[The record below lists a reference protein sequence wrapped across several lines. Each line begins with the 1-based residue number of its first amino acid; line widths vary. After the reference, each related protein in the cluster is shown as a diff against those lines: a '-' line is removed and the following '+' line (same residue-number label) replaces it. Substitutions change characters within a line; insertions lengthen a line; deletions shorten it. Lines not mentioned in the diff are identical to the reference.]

1 VGTAEQ
7 GFLLPIIVLLPFAAA
22 ALSLCL
28 GRLTGRWSGLL
39 MVGAAGFSFLAC
51 LRLAGSAS
59 HATATTFA
67 RPWIPGLSIAFG
79 LRADPYGV
87 FFALLIS
94 GIGTLVGLYALGY
107 MPALAPRRLGQFYAA
122 LLAFMGAM
130 LGVALSDD
138 LILLFVFWETTS
150 VTSFLLIGFWYEQ
163 EEARKG
169 AWTSLQVTAL
179 GGMVML
185 AGFILV
191 GLTTGTY
198 SLQQLTQTR
207 ALQRTLADSRIFE
220 PALALILAGAL
231 TKSAQWP
238 FHFWLPRAM
247 VAPTPISTYLHAA
260 TMVKAG
266 IFLLGRMLPLFG
278 GAALWT
284 SVLVPIGLTTFLLGA
299 YQALVETDLKAI
311 LARSTVSTLGLFTL
325 IYGLATPEQD
335 ALGILAHATYKGALF
350 LVAGIV
356 EHATHTRDIREL
368 GGLRRRMP
376 VTFAVAVLAALSMAG
391 IYPMLGFHA
400 KETFYE
406 SLLHGP
412 LLAGSSLQAVVL
424 AACVAANALIF
435 AAALRF
441 VAGIFLGE
449 PSSHT
454 DHAHEAGPA
463 LWAPPAVLA
472 GLALLLGLWAP
483 ATEHLVSVF
492 SSQPDASVHVSL
504 ALGASPLLLSA
515 LTSALG
521 LLLFWGQRSVDA
533 LRRYRPSWLSTEQT
547 WDRLMESVVAGA
559 TAFST
564 RWQSGSL
571 RWYLSGTLLFTVGLS
586 SLALWRA
593 GLSLAD
599 VVVRFEEMQW
609 YGVAICAMLTAS
621 AVMVVR
627 SRTRIGAALALTA
640 NGFLTSLLFVVYR
653 SPDILLTQILIESV
667 STIFILLVLYFMPP
681 FHPDG
686 FSPMRKAFTAAVS
699 VAVGL
704 SIFTFIMLSTSP
716 PLREV
721 HNLAADYLTRSLAEA
736 GGANAVNVIIVD
748 FRAIDTN
755 AEITVLMVVGLV
767 VFGLL
772 RARRRSP

>member
-1 VGTAEQ
+1 MTALET
-7 GFLLPIIVLLPFAAA
+7 LLPLIVLLPFAAA
-22 ALSLCL
+22 ALALAL
-28 GRLTGRWSGLL
+28 GRLTGRWTALL
-39 MVGAAGFSFLAC
+39 MVAAAGFSFLAC
-51 LRLAGSAS
+51 LRLVDSAS
-59 HATATTFA
+59 TTAVTYV
-67 RPWIPGLSIAFG
+67 RPWIPGLSISFG
-79 LRADPYGV
+79 LRADPFGL

-94 GIGTLVGLYALGY
+94 GIGALVGLYALGY
-107 MPALAPRRLGQFYAA
+107 MPALPPTRLGQFYAA

-138 LILLFVFWETTS
+138 LVLLFVFWEATS
-150 VTSFLLIGFWYEQ
+150 VTSFILIGFWHEQ

-169 AWTSLQVTAL
+169 AWTALQVTAL
-179 GGMVML
+179 GGMIML

-198 SLQQLTQTR
+198 SLQQLTQSR
-207 ALQRTLADSRIFE
+207 ALQQTLAASRIFE

-266 IFLLGRMLPLFG
+266 IFLLGRLLPVFG

-284 SVLVPIGLTTFLLGA
+284 SVLAPVGLVTFLLGA

-311 LARSTVSTLGLFTL
+311 LARSTVSVLGLFTL
-325 IYGLATPEQD
+325 MYGLAMPGQD

-356 EHATHTRDIREL
+356 EHATHTRDIRQL
-368 GGLRRRMP
+368 GGLGRRMP
-376 VTFAVAVLAALSMAG
+376 VTFAVTVVAALSMAG
-391 IYPMLGFHA
+391 IYPMLGYHA
-400 KETFYE
+400 KEALYE
-406 SLLHGP
+406 SLLHGSR
-412 LLAGSSLQAVVL
+412 LQGSGLQGPVL
-424 AACVAANALIF
+424 AACVVANALIF

-441 VAGIFLGE
+441 VVGIFLGR
-449 PSSHT
+449 PTAHT
-454 DHAHEAGPA
+454 DHAHEAGVILWGPA
-463 LWAPPAVLA
+463 AALA
-472 GLALLLGLWAP
+472 GLALLLGLWVP
-483 ATEHLVSVF
+483 ATEHLVGAL
-492 SSQPDASVHVSL
+492 SSHPGAEVHVSL
-504 ALGASPLLLSA
+504 ALSLGGPLLLS
-515 LTSALG
+515 LVTTVLG
-521 LLLFWGQRSVDA
+521 LLLFVGQRSVDA
-533 LRRYRPSWLSTEQT
+533 LRRVRPSWLSTERG

-559 TAFST
+559 TGFSS

-571 RWYLSGTLLFTVGLS
+571 RWYLSGTLLFMVGLS
-586 SLALWRA
+586 GLALGRA
-593 GLSLAD
+593 GLSLKD
-599 VVVRFEEMQW
+599 VVVRFDQMQW

-640 NGFLTSLLFVVYR
+640 NGFLTALLFVVYR

-681 FHPDG
+681 FRPDG
-686 FSPMRKAFTAAVS
+686 FSPMRKAVTVAVS
-699 VAVGL
+699 LAVGFT
-704 SIFTFIMLSTSP
+704 IFTFIMLCTSP
-716 PLREV
+716 EFREV

-755 AEITVLMVVGLV
+755 GEITVLMVVGLV
-767 VFGLL
+767 VYGLL
-772 RARRRSP
+772 RTRRRSS